1 MAVDDIIRRRV
12 TEALQRFPGG
22 TTVSEL
28 CRASNLTR
36 DRVTAA
42 LEHLGREGLAARV
55 EVLAATGFRGA
66 GRKVQ
71 GWQPTGKAGKAPA
84 RPARG
89 LRGGLEGTGA
99 G

>member
-1 MAVDDIIRRRV
+1 VDAIIRRRV
-12 TEALQRFPGG
+12 QEALQRFPEG

-42 LEHLGREGLAARV
+42 LEHLGREGLAGRV
-55 EVLAATGFRGA
+55 EVQAGTGFPGA
-66 GRKVQ
+66 GRKVL
-71 GWQPTGKAGKAPA
+71 GWKPAGKAPK
-84 RPARG
+84 RPPASSRP
-89 LRGGLEGTGA
+89 LRGGLEGPAA